1 MKQFYVKIDY
11 FCLFYIY
18 YTAFYLI
25 FMQQLIYLT
34 LLPHLKFFG
43 RFWVKINVSR
53 ETILRE
59 TTTKAFKIYIVDY
72 SV

>member
-11 FCLFYIY
+11 FCLFYINN
-18 YTAFYLI
+18 TAFYLI
-25 FMQQLIYLT
+25 FMQQFIYFT

-53 ETILRE
+53 ETILR
-59 TTTKAFKIYIVDY
+59 
-72 SV
+72 